1 MGFFDWFSYP
11 VVGKE
16 EEIWTKSSGQNYQE
30 GQRWLSRGW
39 LGRSI
44 LDGGLCGFC
53 SSHSLRQATRH
64 LVGLWFR
71 YTHIHGLPW
80 GWNQLFTVHCL
91 GQVSDPFSNS
101 DPKRKLTFP
110 RNPVRGFSLI
120 GDPGA
125 EVFVLLRPLRR
136 PRLVVLFVRLLSST
150 SSAGS
155 YCTQS
160 LPLMI
165 ENICDYDHCTHPLP
179 VMEVEEAD
187 DGILALVPPSVG
199 DITLNRAELLNW

>member
-1 MGFFDWFSYP
+1 MTL
-11 VVGKE
+11 GKE
-16 EEIWTKSSGQNYQE
+16 EEISTKSSRQNYQE
-30 GQRWLSRGW
+30 SQRWLSRGW

-71 YTHIHGLPW
+71 YTHIHGLP
-80 GWNQLFTVHCL
+80 GGKINL
-91 GQVSDPFSNS
+91 DPFSNS

-136 PRLVVLFVRLLSST
+136 PRLVVLFVRLLSSK
-150 SSAGS
+150 SSAVS
-155 YCTQS
+155 YCTQP

-165 ENICDYDHCTHPLP
+165 ENICDYDHYCSHPLP

-199 DITLNRAELLNW
+199 DVTLNRAERLNW